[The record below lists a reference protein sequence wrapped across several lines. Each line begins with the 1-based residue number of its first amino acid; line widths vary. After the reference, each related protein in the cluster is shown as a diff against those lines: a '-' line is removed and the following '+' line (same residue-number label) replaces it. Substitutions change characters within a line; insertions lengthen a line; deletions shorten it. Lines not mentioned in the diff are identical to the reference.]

1 MVKKVLYLITAI
13 LLTWQLNLTAQPIQ
27 GSIQLEPLILEALQN
42 NPYLQAAQNTWQAA
56 LRKIPQ
62 AGALPDPVFSF
73 SLGNIPIDNFVFN
86 QEPMTGKKFSLMQMF
101 PFPGK
106 LGLMEDIAVEGAGA
120 SEAKYQEVQNQLVK
134 NVKLIYF
141 DLFFVDKAIETIQKN
156 SSLLEEFVRI
166 AETRYSVG
174 KGIQQDVLRAQVE
187 LTKMSDKLITMQ
199 QRREGLE
206 AQLNALLNRP
216 PDATVGKPAE
226 VAFKSFLY
234 NLEQLKAMADK
245 NRSILKVWEAMVRQ
259 SDLKVKLAKK
269 DILPNF
275 TVGLAYTQ
283 RDVLSTGMG
292 GTDYLSGTISL
303 NIPIYFSRKQNKKVE
318 ETQYSQISIKD
329 GYTNVKNQIYSGI
342 EKVLSDVY
350 RDGRLVDL
358 FETGIIPQ
366 ASQSLHSALSG
377 YQTDKV
383 DFLTLLNNE
392 ITLFNYELD
401 YYRVLSSYNKGIA
414 QLETL
419 TSTNLIDKTEE

>member
-141 DLFFVDKAIETIQKN
+141 DLFFVDKAIATIQKN